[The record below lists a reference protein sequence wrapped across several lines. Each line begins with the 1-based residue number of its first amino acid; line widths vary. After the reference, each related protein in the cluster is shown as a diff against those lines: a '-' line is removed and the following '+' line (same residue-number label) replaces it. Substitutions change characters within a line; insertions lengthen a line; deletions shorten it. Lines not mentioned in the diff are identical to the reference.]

1 MSTPQIVNDTV
12 KEISKLIAYLIE
24 IGLVNDQNFPSLNK
38 HSGEIWE
45 VSFSESGYLSSA
57 YNDAS
62 YEAIY
67 NELNERR
74 CYSIRF
80 LDGGILQISFRFKA
94 NEVIKHRLA
103 YYPSPNLTS
112 FSQAPE
118 SYEIDEL
125 YAEIITRKII
135 PFPVRFDF
143 DCAQAQDIHHPH
155 SHLTLGD
162 IKNCR
167 LPVSAA
173 LSPKWFIE
181 FIIRCFYIIEN
192 KDFISK
198 LPKSELVMPATITRN
213 EKKLIHLCI
222 PY

>member
-1 MSTPQIVNDTV
+1 MIPPKIVANTV
-12 KEISKLIAYLIE
+12 TEINSLIGYLIE
-24 IGLVNDQNFPSLNK
+24 TGLVNDQNFPVTSSSIGN
-38 HSGEIWE
+38 IWD
-45 VSFSESGYLSSA
+45 VSFAQSEYLSIVYS
-57 YNDAS
+57 DIS
-62 YEAIY
+62 YEEIY
-67 NELNERR
+67 MELNERR

-94 NEVIKHRLA
+94 NEIVKHRLA
-103 YYPSPNLTS
+103 YYPSPNLIS

-118 SYEIDEL
+118 SYDIDEL
-125 YAEIITRKII
+125 YTEIITRKII

-198 LPKSELVMPATITRN
+198 MPKSELIMPPTITQN
-213 EKKLIHLCI
+213 EKKLIHLYI